1 MAAIISEKF
10 RIFNAKQFLESLG
23 EGADDAS
30 ADRTRMYFFVGRS
43 TKWNGYL
50 EIFNV
55 SGTFAVNDV
64 IYTGNDVNTATF
76 KAKLQ
81 PKRTINT

>member
-55 SGTFAVNDV
+55 SGMLHNLFCLKKLSC
-64 IYTGNDVNTATF
+64 F
-76 KAKLQ
+76 K
-81 PKRTINT
+81 